1 MASGISSRGRRERAL
16 RAAGVVLLAC
26 AILAPKVS
34 LAVGTLFGEGY
45 RSVVVCTGSG
55 LKRLVVAP
63 DGSLVDDVSEAW
75 AGTHCVLTDG
85 GVASLERR
93 WHTLSQ
99 PRLLALAERWW
110 SAPARVPLEL
120 RPATSSRGPPR

>member
-85 GVASLERR
+85 GATSLERR

-99 PRLLALAERWW
+99 PRLLALGERSW
-110 SAPARVPLEL
+110 SVPARVPLEL
-120 RPATSSRGPPR
+120 RPATSSRGPPG